1 MLTYRLT
8 WVLLGSLFLAA
19 CGGDDSND
27 SNNGADG
34 YTPAVDWCDAA
45 LGLRAGQ
52 REALLDFSNAHTGF
66 RLFGP
71 QADWLGADDSLEV
84 VLQNHTNF
92 EDAFLEEYAGAVGDM
107 CVVLPTDL
115 TPVYASVEMRG
126 TTAIVTPGTDLPV
139 LPPETTHVVVDLR
152 NLSATAD
159 VGAAASTALQADLV
173 IAERVMRKFNGF
185 PSQDD
190 GWTHYDVEELREQV
204 VIRGANTEE
213 LPLFFW
219 TGSKLTPEAATTVG
233 GLKLAGRA
241 VVIGHDIFSAV
252 AESTFTG
259 VSTAGLMWRSSTL
272 FADGE
277 AWPDSMRADR
287 QTATHEDTLDDLNAF
302 FPTPATLSDSTRTE
316 FATYRKD
323 LGEPAPTLDKATM
336 KAALVV
342 LYGTLDWFYPYFDLV
357 GRDLDT
363 QIVSA
368 WSALGSLGES
378 DRDGMMRIV
387 GAVMNSIDDG
397 HGFYSDWGS
406 STFPDGY
413 LGVQIQNVAG
423 EPVVRMSIQEGVNAG
438 DTIVEVGGVPAAEWY
453 AEAMGRYSASSDGY
467 RFVQATNE
475 LKEVFGTKTLKLRAP
490 DGSLRDE
497 TLESMGWDL
506 DSQVPWGGS
515 FRANGFMDDMGAADI
530 FYLNLNGNVTTDL
543 NFPWDTVNALDDSV
557 DLILDMRDYPTFDI
571 YEYARNFHTDS
582 FTAPIFGHPTWR
594 GPERFG
600 IVDEVWAFEAGEN
613 VFQGDVV
620 LMVSNKSVSA
630 AECFS
635 QMIEYLPNVTVVG
648 QPSAATNG
656 TITNAWL
663 PGQIQMTFT
672 GMRLLNPD
680 RSEFHGIGVVP
691 DIEVVPTAEQF
702 AAGIDPELSE
712 AVDFL
717 QE

>member
-84 VLQNHTNF
+84 VLQNHTDF

-190 GWTHYDVEELREQV
+190 GWTHYDVEELREQI
-204 VIRGANTEE
+204 VIRGVNTEE

-453 AEAMGRYSASSDGY
+453 AEAMSRYSASSDGY